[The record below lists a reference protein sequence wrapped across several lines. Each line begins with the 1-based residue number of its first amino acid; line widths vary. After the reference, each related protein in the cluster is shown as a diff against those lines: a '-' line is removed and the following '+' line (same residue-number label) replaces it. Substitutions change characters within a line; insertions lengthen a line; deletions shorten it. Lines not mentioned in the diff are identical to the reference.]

1 MIQLLDYAVALQT
14 HRNFA
19 RAAKKLG
26 VSQPT
31 LTRAI
36 QELERHFGTKLF
48 DRTSQGVFPTAIG
61 KIVLDGA
68 RRISGCVEDLNL
80 QVRSF
85 QSMQRAE
92 LKLGI
97 GPVVAQ
103 TWMPDAVVSLLHS
116 HPAIDVHVSTHEW
129 WELIPNLLSDK
140 IEIAIGEIIPDVCKH
155 KEVAVMQLPARPI
168 RFFCRRGHPLTK
180 IEKPTMSQ
188 IGEYPLAS
196 TKLPL
201 RASEHFGGT
210 RALGKLSANGMYFE
224 PRITCQ
230 MFDVCLRII
239 SSSDNIGIA
248 PMSQL
253 SRLPPD
259 AGYAVVPLDVPSLR
273 TNAGI
278 MRLRDRTLT
287 PSAEAFISQAL
298 ASEASY
304 HNSPQAA
311 ERKPRTRTRR

>member
-1 MIQLLDYAVALQT
+1 MIQLLDYAVALQK

-19 RAAKKLG
+19 RAAKQLG

-36 QELERHFGTKLF
+36 QELERHFGSKLF
-48 DRTSQGVFPTAIG
+48 DRTTHGVFPTAIG

-68 RRISGCVEDLNL
+68 YRISGCVEDLHL

-103 TWMPDAVVSLLHS
+103 TWMPDAVVSLLQN
-116 HPAIDVHVSTHEW
+116 HPAIDIHISTHEW
-129 WELIPNLLSDK
+129 WELVPSLFSNK
-140 IEIAIGEIIPDVCKH
+140 IEIAIGEIIPDICKH
-155 KEVAVMQLPARPI
+155 KEVTVLQFPARPI
-168 RFFCRRGHPLTK
+168 RFFCRRGHPLTQ
-180 IEKPTMSQ
+180 IENPTMSE
-188 IGEYPLAS
+188 IGEYPMAS

-210 RALGKLSANGMYFE
+210 RALGKLSANGLYFE
-224 PRITCQ
+224 PRISCQ
-230 MFDVCLRII
+230 TFDVCLRII

-248 PMSQL
+248 PLSQL
-253 SRLPPD
+253 SRLPAD
-259 AGYAVVPLDVPSLR
+259 AGYKVVPLDVPSLR

-298 ASEASY
+298 ASEEAY
-304 HNSPQAA
+304 HSLPQEAG
-311 ERKPRTRTRR
+311 RKPRARTRG